1 MALAY
6 RKLQKRQDPAIH
18 LNHFQLP
25 TSVLSISSNASRIT
39 VVSVCYPQNTDY
51 ATICRVAHK
60 NFQRY
65 CQDHGYQLIFQNT
78 TPSGLA
84 GRDAAWGKV
93 LALQAALSQ
102 PNVDYVFWMDG
113 DSLFMNQDRSLEE
126 LIPSGENQLTMT
138 GDHNCFLNSGHL
150 MLKKGNW
157 TENFLN
163 KTWAMYPP
171 PEPKAWWEQSSMI
184 YLLSGLSPE
193 DKDAKGCK
201 VDVNSCCSSTPRKGC
216 DVRPQ
221 RQMNSYLSSFGSG
234 DFILHFAG
242 EGGEKAT
249 LMEQYAQRVL
259 PPAPTEAAL
268 AQLDQFHTTLHE
280 AAREFLP
287 DWRPGFARKK
297 LGTRGVAASY
307 AQDKYRSWELIT
319 YWWFWHPRILSLN
332 LRNSFVEAP
341 DTSSGHVAYCSQ
353 ATQQL
358 ETLHVLLSAWMLKWS
373 VDKNRLDRNILH
385 GHPVVELCVF
395 AGYLLWVCA

>member
-1 MALAY
+1 MLIVIHRHHYSSLCSQICENCRNSESNANFLHSVTDFALLLALGQAFLAQLPYIRPYVYSFMTLINPCFGFVCATLLLREATALRRPNSDLPWESEDDQLTHAMALAY

-163 KTWAMYPP
+163 QTWAMYPP

-201 VDVNSCCSSTPRKGC
+201 ADVNSCCSSTPGKGC

-287 DWRPGFARKK
+287 D
-297 LGTRGVAASY
+297 
-307 AQDKYRSWELIT
+307 
-319 YWWFWHPRILSLN
+319 
-332 LRNSFVEAP
+332 
-341 DTSSGHVAYCSQ
+341 
-353 ATQQL
+353 
-358 ETLHVLLSAWMLKWS
+358 
-373 VDKNRLDRNILH
+373 
-385 GHPVVELCVF
+385 
-395 AGYLLWVCA
+395 